1 MEPNNVL
8 AEAQAAKH
16 AAQQAADAGDAPAAV
31 GGGGAALPDADV
43 GIGAE
48 PVTDLSAGAGV
59 GSGPLDGIVAA
70 GGAGK
75 GGGRAAGEDGV
86 SAAAAA
92 TAAIDALVEQFG
104 GAEEEEVRLAIGLF
118 GLAFSCFD
126 KAETQ
131 QTRWSSSLAV
141 LRRRRRRYIFV
152 FWYGCSSLLLRLTE
166 PRHNSSSFGRS
177 AGTAFAMRRCS
188 RAGDVAATHVTM
200 STKVHSR

>member
-1 MEPNNVL
+1 ML

-16 AAQQAADAGDAPAAV
+16 TAQQAADAGDAPAAV

-43 GIGAE
+43 GVGTE

-59 GSGPLDGIVAA
+59 GTGPLDGIVAA
-70 GGAGK
+70 GGAGN
-75 GGGRAAGEDGV
+75 GGGGAAGEDGV

-118 GLAFSCFD
+118 GFGTWHSPVFTKLRHSRRAG
-126 KAETQ
+126 
-131 QTRWSSSLAV
+131 RAV
-141 LRRRRRRYIFV
+141 WRCGGGGGGTLSFLGMDV
-152 FWYGCSSLLLRLTE
+152 QACLTE
-166 PRHNSSSFGRS
+166 PTHNSSSFGRS
-177 AGTAFAMRRCS
+177 AGTAFAMKRCS